1 MDHPKD
7 HSLFG
12 LGLPRFVEIEPKGIQ
27 MTFLKANP
35 LKTKPFPK
43 GSFGF
48 QVFSFTNVKFENF
61 DFHAPKWR
69 RLFGPIFPASTW
81 CDFFPELFFDTE
93 MSPVCF
99 KGKGWVPGM
108 SWYQFLVRPMQA
120 VAYLHRTHRA
130 AASGAPRRWCPASFP
145 TP

>member
-61 DFHAPKWR
+61 DFHGPKWR
-69 RLFGPIFPASTW
+69 RLFGPICPGSTW
-81 CDFFPELFFDTE
+81 CVFFPELFFDTE
-93 MSPVCF
+93 NVSCVF
-99 KGKGWVPGM
+99 
-108 SWYQFLVRPMQA
+108 
-120 VAYLHRTHRA
+120 
-130 AASGAPRRWCPASFP
+130 
-145 TP
+145 